1 MRSRALHLQLN
12 LHRRRM
18 RLSPFAVCAAGR
30 NSVQMNSVASGAPMW
45 CGIHSYNLAVL
56 DCATRTPEQMCFDLN
71 QQRME
76 ELRSP
81 VGRPDFKSGRGCQ
94 QSLVGSTPTLF
105 RHSFSSL
112 RP

>member
-1 MRSRALHLQLN
+1 MSFQQTTSQSDAYASRQ
-12 LHRRRM
+12 
-18 RLSPFAVCAAGR
+18 AVMPAM
-30 NSVQMNSVASGAPMW
+30 S

-56 DCATRTPEQMCFDLN
+56 DGATRTSDQPGMTVD

-105 RHSFSSL
+105 RHPSSL
-112 RP
+112 PRR

>member
-1 MRSRALHLQLN
+1 MRSRSLYLLLNHHL
-12 LHRRRM
+12 RRL
-18 RLSPFAVCAAGR
+18 RLPPFAECATGR
-30 NSVQMNSVASGAPMW
+30 NSVPMNSVTSGAPMG

-56 DCATRTPEQMCFDLN
+56 DCAPRTSEQMRFDLN

-105 RHSFSSL
+105 RHPSSL
-112 RP
+112 LQ

>member
-1 MRSRALHLQLN
+1 MRWQQMTLPLDVNASRH
-12 LHRRRM
+12 
-18 RLSPFAVCAAGR
+18 AVKAAMP
-30 NSVQMNSVASGAPMW
+30 SS
-45 CGIHSYNLAVL
+45 IHSYNLAVL
-56 DCATRTPEQMCFDLN
+56 ECATRTLDRQRKMVD

-76 ELRSP
+76 ELRSL

-105 RHSFSSL
+105 RHPFPST